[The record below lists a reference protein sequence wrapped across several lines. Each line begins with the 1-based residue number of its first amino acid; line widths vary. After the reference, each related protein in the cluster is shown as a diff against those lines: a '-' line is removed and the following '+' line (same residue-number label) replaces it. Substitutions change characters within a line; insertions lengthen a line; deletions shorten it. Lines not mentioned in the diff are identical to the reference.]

1 MNDSNSKGYTR
12 ACAEFAANLE
22 FSSLPAETVNKIKL
36 FTLDW
41 LGCAVRG
48 ASTHHAVPAREYFR
62 AMGGAAQAGAV
73 GEAALSSAVNA
84 AFFNAYM
91 GHIMEMDDVDRESI
105 SHPGTVVIPAAL
117 AVSQW
122 LGKDGKEFITAVA
135 AGYEVMLRIGA
146 AITPA
151 HYAIWHTTGTTGV
164 FGAAA
169 AAGRLLGLNAEQMA
183 WALGNAGTMAAG
195 LWQFLHDGAASKFLH
210 TAKASAD
217 GVTSALLAAKGFT
230 GAVRILEG
238 EKGFFAGYARQEIN
252 DAIFRDF
259 GTRFRTETVSIKPYP
274 CCRHTHSAI
283 DAANEA
289 RQNGTDA
296 EITAIDLQTY
306 KAALAVAG
314 IEDPKTP
321 QEAKFSLRYTV
332 ARAAAKGLLDDSDF
346 TPDLVHDTT
355 LRALM
360 LKVTVSEDPE
370 LSALMP
376 ENWPARV
383 TVRRAD
389 GSAETVQVNSP
400 KGDPGNPVT
409 WDEAV
414 RKFRLMVDGLLDEG
428 RARNVLGACSAME
441 TLDKAHAV
449 MPVGTLR
456 A

>member
-1 MNDSNSKGYTR
+1 MNDLNTKGYTR
-12 ACAEFAANLE
+12 ACADFAAGLE
-22 FSSLPAETVNKIKL
+22 YSALPAETVNKVKL

-48 ASTHHAVPAREYFR
+48 ASTQHAVPAREYCR
-62 AMGGAAQAGAV
+62 TMGGAAQAGAI
-73 GEAALSSAVNA
+73 GEADLSSVVNA

-105 SHPGTVVIPAAL
+105 SHPATVVIPAAL

-122 LGKDGKEFITAVA
+122 LGKSGRDFITAVA

-210 TAKASAD
+210 TAKAASD
-217 GVTSALLAAKGFT
+217 GVTSAFLASKGFT
-230 GAVRILEG
+230 GASRILEG
-238 EKGFFAGYARQEIN
+238 DKGFFAGYARQDIN

-274 CCRHTHSAI
+274 CCRHIHSTI
-283 DAANEA
+283 DAANAA
-289 RQNGTDA
+289 REKGTGADIT
-296 EITAIDLQTY
+296 EISLSVY
-306 KAALAVAG
+306 KTALAIAG

-321 QEAKFSLRYTV
+321 QEAKFSLRYCV
-332 ARAAAKGLLDDSDF
+332 ARALTKGLLNDADF
-346 TPDLVHDTT
+346 TVDLLNDPAQ
-355 LRALM
+355 RALM
-360 LKVTVSEDPE
+360 GKVTIAEDAA
-370 LSALMP
+370 LSAMMP
-376 ENWPARV
+376 ENWASRV
-383 TVRRAD
+383 IVRRAD
-389 GSAETVQVNSP
+389 GSVETVQVNSP

-409 WDEAV
+409 WDEV
-414 RKFRLMVDGLLDEG
+414 VYKFHRMVEGLLDTPRTE
-428 RARNVLGACSAME
+428 NLLKACSDLE
-441 TLDKAHAV
+441 HLDLAHAI
-449 MPVGTLR
+449 MPVGPLC